1 MRLMRLVLFF
11 ILVILAGCATKKQEG
26 KEITIKGTVGF
37 PQPGEI
43 IITELRPGVQQPFE
57 DTIKL
62 KGNYTYLKKLR
73 IKEPGYYQLN
83 FYNRQVVNIVLD
95 TSNIEVN
102 VDGNNPKGFS
112 EVVGSPD
119 HKLVDLVQTMLRT
132 AHSSYLVSNNEL
144 EIREALNR
152 GDQKAVLDGQ
162 EKYQEL
168 VQWAYDSIAG
178 LLIRARP
185 SLGLLNLL
193 QNAGVLDKDRYFY
206 VYTAAANK
214 FKKEWPNNSY
224 SKDFVGYVDR
234 LRKTAIGQPAPE
246 ISLPDPNGKVI
257 TLSSFMGKY
266 VLVDFW
272 AKWCGPCRQEN
283 PNVVS
288 AYKQFKDKGFDIL
301 GVSLDRTRE
310 DWVQAIREDG
320 LVWHQVSD
328 LKYFD
333 SVAAKDYNINGIPF
347 SILIDPKGIIV
358 AKNLRGY
365 QLKKKLSELIT
376 PTPKKA

>member
-43 IITELRPGVQQPFE
+43 IITELRPGVQHPFE

-185 SLGLLNLL
+185 SLGLLNLFEL
-193 QNAGVLDKDRYFY
+193 VCGRCINIK
-206 VYTAAANK
+206 
-214 FKKEWPNNSY
+214 
-224 SKDFVGYVDR
+224 
-234 LRKTAIGQPAPE
+234 
-246 ISLPDPNGKVI
+246 I
-257 TLSSFMGKY
+257 T
-266 VLVDFW
+266 VLVQHT
-272 AKWCGPCRQEN
+272 R
-283 PNVVS
+283 
-288 AYKQFKDKGFDIL
+288 IL
-301 GVSLDRTRE
+301 
-310 DWVQAIREDG
+310 
-320 LVWHQVSD
+320 
-328 LKYFD
+328 
-333 SVAAKDYNINGIPF
+333 
-347 SILIDPKGIIV
+347 
-358 AKNLRGY
+358 
-365 QLKKKLSELIT
+365 
-376 PTPKKA
+376 